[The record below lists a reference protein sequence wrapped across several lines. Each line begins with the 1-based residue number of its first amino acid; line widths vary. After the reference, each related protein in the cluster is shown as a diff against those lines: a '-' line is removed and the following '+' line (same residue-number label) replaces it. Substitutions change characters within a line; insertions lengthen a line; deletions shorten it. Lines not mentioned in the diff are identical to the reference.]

1 MRPGNPGLFLF
12 NDAPDTVSG
21 GIFLTGFD
29 KPGERAVI
37 GFFHISREKTS
48 RYLLSLTMVFD
59 AFTALAAA
67 FTVIGTGAFCFIGF
81 NTAFDHFC

>member
-1 MRPGNPGLFLF
+1 LGNIFPRG
-12 NDAPDTVSG
+12 VSG
-21 GIFLTGFD
+21 TFFVTGFD

-67 FTVIGTGAFCFIGF
+67 FTVIGTGTFCFIGF